1 MPQIKPTEASNSLSD
16 FKFSDDTEFFGIKEE
31 DITPIDKIVKE
42 VKGTKTPG
50 DDKAPADVTD
60 LGEKNTNQTKDEDE
74 DDDEEVTFFED
85 APEGDSKDKKA
96 DEKPEP
102 GKPPKNKQDNKA
114 KKDAGAGDT
123 EDTKD
128 TGDVGGVE
136 DEKEED
142 FYTELVNEMKEKG
155 IFQNIKL
162 EEGEEITEERFVELQ
177 DEEIESRVEETLEA
191 LFENLDDDAKRFIQF
206 KKNGGNTEA
215 FLSLVTN
222 RFDIK
227 DFDENEEKHQ
237 QVVLKHYLTNYEQLD
252 KEDLQ
257 DRLDWLKETGKEKS
271 YAKKY
276 YQAIKAEELEA
287 EKELLEQTKAEA
299 EAKEKNAKTF
309 NEGIRQVMQ
318 KTETV
323 GVFPI
328 TKADKVDLDTYITKP
343 VVKVDKNRYIPQ
355 FQLDISKIFRAQ
367 TEEDKQ
373 KLIVLAKLVKNNFDI
388 ADLKA
393 NTETEVVKRVK
404 SKLKEAKT
412 GVRMHSS
419 NRNGE
424 KSLSDYFT

>member
-42 VKGTKTPG
+42 VKGTKTG
-50 DDKAPADVTD
+50 DKEAPADVTD
-60 LGEKNTNQTKDEDE
+60 LGEKNTDQTKDEEEDDE
-74 DDDEEVTFFED
+74 DVTFFD
-85 APEGDSKDKKA
+85 VDVSEGDSKEKKA
-96 DEKPEP
+96 DEKGDT

-123 EDTKD
+123 EDTTD
-128 TGDVGGVE
+128 TGDVGRVE
-136 DEKEED
+136 DEKED
-142 FYTELVNEMKEKG
+142 SFYTELVSEMKEKG

-206 KKNGGNTEA
+206 KKNGGNTAA
-215 FLSLVTN
+215 FLSLVTS

-227 DFDENEEKHQ
+227 DFDEDEEKHQ
-237 QVVLKHYLTNYEQLD
+237 QIVLKHYLTNYEQLD
-252 KEDLQ
+252 REDLQ

-287 EKELLEQTKAEA
+287 EKELIEETKAA
-299 EAKEKNAKTF
+299 SDAKEKNAKNF
-309 NEGIRQVMQ
+309 NEGIRQVIQ
-318 KTETV
+318 KTENV

-328 TKADKVDLDTYITKP
+328 TKADRVDLDNYITKP